1 MSLDTTNLP
10 ISGSSGCPLRGRKYF
25 RNRPADRHP
34 HHR

>member
-10 ISGSSGCPLRGRKYF
+10 ISGCPLRGRKYF